1 MQISSSYASN
11 SLQAYGQ
18 QETMGRQTVADA
30 PATPKDKVSLSESAL
45 ELAAQAK
52 NNKFANSRA
61 MQLANRDEQTAEEML
76 AGYTHGLNH
85 PLLDISNL
93 DMATGSG
100 AIYTVT
106 GQPVTEESEALFAR
120 QNAALRDRNEHM
132 IRQEREKDTPA
143 AQILEKVMQAID
155 QQPQGYKDKID
166 WARLSA

>member
-18 QETMGRQTVADA
+18 RETMGRQTVADA
-30 PATPKDKVSLSESAL
+30 PAIPKDKVTLSESAL
-45 ELAAQAK
+45 ELAAQA

-61 MQLANRDEQTAEEML
+61 MQLANRDEQTAKEML
-76 AGYTHGLNH
+76 AGYAHELNH
-85 PLLDISNL
+85 TLQDISNL

-100 AIYTVT
+100 AIYAVT
-106 GQPVTEESEALFAR
+106 SQPVTKESEALFAR

-132 IRQEREKDTPA
+132 IRQEQEKGTPA